1 MTLGL
6 LAARLAG
13 APALSDPTG
22 VPLPPGLHLKAPP
35 SYIVLAP
42 LYSLWDGAA
51 MLSLTRLEGFVLGLA
66 LLFVVWRVARAVNR
80 RRLALRDELRALVGA
95 VVLLL
100 LFIGGG
106 LLSHRPML
114 RLEGQ
119 GPNLAAVDFH
129 SHTSAS
135 HDVRG
140 TAMAGYDTE
149 KNLQWHLRAGFD
161 AAFVTDHNSTE
172 GLVPVD
178 VPVALCRGR
187 EVSAWRAHIV
197 LLGGDLDSVRGPY
210 RRDWSGLLQL
220 LADADTTYGSL
231 SVASIPEYERHHWG
245 RLDSLVEG
253 GLDGFEIVNASPKAN
268 ELSQARRDSVIDL
281 ARRSGSFVVGVSDHH
296 GWGATSM
303 VWSLVSVPGW
313 EVEPDRLCRG
323 VVDALQAGFP
333 AVRVVERHR
342 LRADAWWP
350 LWLTPLGLL
359 WETWRGMGW
368 HLTVAWLCWIWS
380 LWLVARTPHL
390 PSP

>member
-1 MTLGL
+1 
-6 LAARLAG
+6 
-13 APALSDPTG
+13 
-22 VPLPPGLHLKAPP
+22 
-35 SYIVLAP
+35 
-42 LYSLWDGAA
+42 
-51 MLSLTRLEGFVLGLA
+51 MLSLSRLQGFVAGLA
-66 LLFVVWRVARAVNR
+66 LLFVVYRVGRAVARR
-80 RRLALRDELRALVGA
+80 RVSVREELRALIGA

-100 LFIGGG
+100 LFVGGG

-149 KNLQWHLRAGFD
+149 KNLEWHHRAGFD
-161 AAFVTDHNSTE
+161 AAFVTDHNTTR
-172 GLVPVD
+172 GLVPAD

-197 LLGGDLDSVRGPY
+197 LLGGDLDAVKGPY

-220 LADADTTYGSL
+220 LADADTAYESL
-231 SVASIPEYERHHWG
+231 SVASIPEYERNHWG
-245 RLDSLVEG
+245 RLDSLVAG

-268 ELSQARRDSVIDL
+268 ELSRARRDSVIDL
-281 ARRSGSFVVGVSDHH
+281 ARRTGRFVVGVSDHH

-313 EVEPDRLCRG
+313 EVEPDRLCWG
-323 VVDALQAGFP
+323 VMDALQAGFP
-333 AVRVVERHR
+333 AVQVVERHR

-350 LWLTPLGLL
+350 LWLTPIGLL

-368 HLTVAWLCWIWS
+368 EMTMAWLGWIWS
-380 LWLVARTPHL
+380 LWVVARTRYL

>member
-1 MTLGL
+1 
-6 LAARLAG
+6 
-13 APALSDPTG
+13 
-22 VPLPPGLHLKAPP
+22 
-35 SYIVLAP
+35 
-42 LYSLWDGAA
+42 
-51 MLSLTRLEGFVLGLA
+51 MLSLTRLQGFVIGLA
-66 LLFVVWRVARAVNR
+66 LFFLVWRVGRAIVR
-80 RRLALRDELRALVGA
+80 RRVAFREELRSLVGA
-95 VVLLL
+95 VVLLV

-114 RLEGQ
+114 RLEGN
-119 GPNLAAVDFH
+119 GPNLVAVDFH

-149 KNLQWHLRAGFD
+149 KNLEWHDRAGFD
-161 AAFVTDHNSTE
+161 AVFVTDHNTTE

-197 LLGGDLDSVRGPY
+197 LLGGDVDAVDGPY
-210 RRDWSGLLQL
+210 RRDWSGLTQL
-220 LADADTTYGSL
+220 LADADTLYGSL
-231 SVASIPEYERHHWG
+231 SVASIPEYERSHWH
-245 RLDSLVEG
+245 RLDSLVDA

-281 ARRSGSFVVGVSDHH
+281 ARRTGTFVVGASDHH

-303 VWSLVSVPGW
+303 VWNLVSVPGW
-313 EVEPDRLCRG
+313 EVEPDRLCWG
-323 VVDALQAGFP
+323 VVDALQAGYP
-333 AVRVVERHR
+333 AVQVVERHR

-368 HLTVAWLCWIWS
+368 DMTVAWLAWIWS
-380 LWLVARTPHL
+380 LWVVSRTRYL

>member
-1 MTLGL
+1 
-6 LAARLAG
+6 
-13 APALSDPTG
+13 
-22 VPLPPGLHLKAPP
+22 
-35 SYIVLAP
+35 VLAP
-42 LYSLWDGAA
+42 VYSLWDGAA
-51 MLSLTRLEGFVLGLA
+51 MLSLSRLEGFVLGLA
-66 LLFVVWRVARAVNR
+66 LLFLLWRVARAVSR
-80 RRLALRDELRALVGA
+80 RRLVVREELRAAVGA

-100 LFIGGG
+100 LFVGGG

-119 GPNLAAVDFH
+119 GPDRAAVDFH

-140 TAMAGYDTE
+140 TAVAGFDTE
-149 KNLQWHLRAGFD
+149 KNLEWHDRAGFD
-161 AAFVTDHNSTE
+161 AVFVTDHNTTK

-197 LLGGDLDSVRGPY
+197 LLGGDLEAVKGPY
-210 RRDWSGLLQL
+210 RRDWAGLLQL
-220 LADADTTYGSL
+220 LADADTVYESLTVGSL
-231 SVASIPEYERHHWG
+231 PEYERYHWT
-245 RLDSLVEG
+245 RLDSLAG
-253 GLDGFEIVNASPKAN
+253 AGLDGFEIVNASPKAN
-268 ELSQARRDSVIDL
+268 ELSRARRDSVIDL
-281 ARRSGSFVVGVSDHH
+281 ARRTGKFVVGVSDTH

-313 EVEPDRLCRG
+313 VVEPDRLCWG

-333 AVRVVERHR
+333 AVQIVERHR

-350 LWLTPLGLL
+350 LWLTPIGLL

-368 HLTVAWLCWIWS
+368 DMAVAWLAWIWS
-380 LWLVARTPHL
+380 LWIVARTRDL

>member
-1 MTLGL
+1 
-6 LAARLAG
+6 
-13 APALSDPTG
+13 
-22 VPLPPGLHLKAPP
+22 
-35 SYIVLAP
+35 
-42 LYSLWDGAA
+42 
-51 MLSLTRLEGFVLGLA
+51 MLSLSRLEGFVLGLG
-66 LLFVVWRVARAVNR
+66 LLFVLWRIRRAFIR
-80 RRLALRDELRALVGA
+80 RRVGILDELRALVGA
-95 VVLLL
+95 LVLLA
-100 LFIGGG
+100 LFVGGG

-140 TAMAGYDTE
+140 TAVAGYDT
-149 KNLQWHLRAGFD
+149 KHNLLWHQRAGFD
-161 AAFVTDHNSTE
+161 AVFVTDHNTTA

-197 LLGGDLDSVRGPY
+197 LLGGDVDAVEGPY

-220 LADADTTYGSL
+220 LADADTAYESL
-231 SVASIPEYERHHWG
+231 AVASIPEYERHHWG
-245 RLDSLVEG
+245 RLDSLAAG

-268 ELSQARRDSVIDL
+268 ELTRARRDTVINL
-281 ARRSGSFVVGVSDHH
+281 ARRTGKFVVGVSDNH

-313 EVEPDRLCRG
+313 EVEPDRLCSG
-323 VVDALQAGFP
+323 VVDALKTGFP
-333 AVRVVERHR
+333 AVRIVERHR

-350 LWLTPLGLL
+350 LWLTPIGLL

-368 HLTVAWLCWIWS
+368 EMTVAWLAWVWS
-380 LWLVARTPHL
+380 LWVVARTRHL

>member
-1 MTLGL
+1 
-6 LAARLAG
+6 
-13 APALSDPTG
+13 
-22 VPLPPGLHLKAPP
+22 
-35 SYIVLAP
+35 
-42 LYSLWDGAA
+42 
-51 MLSLTRLEGFVLGLA
+51 MLSLSRLEGFVLGLA
-66 LLFVVWRVARAVNR
+66 LLFVVYRVSRAITR
-80 RRLALRDELRALVGA
+80 RRLALGEELRAVVGA
-95 VVLLL
+95 AVLLL
-100 LFIGGG
+100 LFVGGG

-119 GPNLAAVDFH
+119 DASLAAVDFH
-129 SHTSAS
+129 THTSAS

-140 TAMAGYDTE
+140 TAMAGYDTR
-149 KNLQWHLRAGFD
+149 KNLEWHDRAGFD
-161 AAFVTDHNSTE
+161 AVFVTDHNTTE

-197 LLGGDLDSVRGPY
+197 LLGGDVDAVKGPY

-220 LADADTTYGSL
+220 LADADTTYESL

-245 RLDSLVEG
+245 RLDSLAAG

-268 ELSQARRDSVIDL
+268 ELSRARRDTVIAL
-281 ARRSGSFVVGVSDHH
+281 ARRTGKFVVGVSDHH

-313 EVEPDRLCRG
+313 EVEPDRLCWG
-323 VVDALQAGFP
+323 VMDALQAGFP
-333 AVRVVERHR
+333 AVQVVERHR

-350 LWLTPLGLL
+350 MWLTPVGLL
-359 WETWRGMGW
+359 WETWRAMGW
-368 HLTVAWLCWIWS
+368 EMTVAWLAWIWS
-380 LWLVARTPHL
+380 LWVVVRTRYQ